1 MEAIILSS
9 KQYEAI
15 MTKFSLVESH
25 IEKMSGFNF
34 KSIVDNDMFCKLM
47 NISKQTSQNWRDNGL
62 IGYSQI
68 GHKIYFTRDDI
79 ELFIKNHHV
88 KAFKVPEMLSA

>member
-9 KQYEAI
+9 KQYNAI
-15 MTKFSLVESH
+15 ITKIDLVESN

-34 KSIVDNDMFCKLM
+34 RSIVDNEEFIKLM
-47 NISKQTSQNWRDNGL
+47 GISRKTSQTWRDRGL

-68 GHKIYFTRDDI
+68 GHKIYYSRNDV
-79 ELFIKNHHV
+79 EKFIQNHHV
-88 KAFKVPEMLSA
+88 VPFGVDNNQ

>member
-9 KQYEAI
+9 KQYHAI
-15 MTKFSLVESH
+15 MTKIDLVESN

-34 KSIVDNDMFCKLM
+34 RSIVDNEEFIKLM
-47 NISKQTSQNWRDNGL
+47 GISRKTSQTWRDRGL

-68 GHKIYFTRDDI
+68 GHKIYYSRNDV
-79 ELFIKNHHV
+79 EQFIQNHHV
-88 KAFKVPEMLSA
+88 VPFGVDNNQ